1 MKNKKKSLKAE
12 QESCFSYYY
21 KKNTNCPIKECR
33 HWVDFAQSKNCSIVA
48 ASQGRRTLQQ
58 IGDIFGLTRMRV
70 CQIEK
75 SALKKLQKEIRK
87 NKL

>member
-1 MKNKKKSLKAE
+1 MRNTKKLLKSGE
-12 QESCFSYYY
+12 ETCFSHYH
-21 KKNTNCPIKECR
+21 KINQNCPNTECR
-33 HWVDFAQSKNCSIVA
+33 HWIEFEQCKNCSIIA
-48 ASQGRRTLQQ
+48 ANQGRRTLQE

-87 NKL
+87 NRS